1 MLFYSL
7 QVDSLTPFLREL
19 HFISLLPWSDNSV
32 ASSTSNKH
40 KAFENDSEEW
50 KWKGMLHRVPNDD
63 MNWMYANIDADG
75 IEYPLEMEQMSRSIT
90 RNS

>member
-1 MLFYSL
+1 
-7 QVDSLTPFLREL
+7 
-19 HFISLLPWSDNSV
+19 
-32 ASSTSNKH
+32 
-40 KAFENDSEEW
+40 
-50 KWKGMLHRVPNDD
+50 